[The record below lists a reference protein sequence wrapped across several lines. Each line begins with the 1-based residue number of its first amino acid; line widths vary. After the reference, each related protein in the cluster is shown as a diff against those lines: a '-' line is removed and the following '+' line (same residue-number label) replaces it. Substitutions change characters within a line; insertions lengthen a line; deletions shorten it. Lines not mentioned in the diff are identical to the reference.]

1 MSGKTLKE
9 KAKNLQLQKGSKYE
23 FIRTLICRDF
33 FDSPKTTQKLI
44 DEVREIFGKK
54 LKTIEVQTYMKKFMG
69 EGIIR
74 AIRPDSFRGNFW
86 ILASIPKEKALQMIG
101 KRSQMIGK
109 SRRMIAIEEELFS
122 DKLIK
127 KLGDDFSV
135 EINDLKH
142 NFGKSGNCTA
152 FLLRKILEKLIFI
165 AFSKNNIGTKLE
177 DKTRPGR
184 LVGLETM
191 INLCASERIKGV
203 PFLMSKTVKEIKGI
217 KFLGDVSAHNPLTN
231 VDMKTITPQMPYIIT
246 AYEELT
252 KKL

>member
-54 LKTIEVQTYMKKFMG
+54 LKTIEVQTYIKKFMG
-69 EGIIR
+69 EEIIR
-74 AIRPDSFRGNFW
+74 AIRIDGFRGNFW
-86 ILASIPKEKALQMIG
+86 VLASISKEKALQMIR
-101 KRSQMIGK
+101 KNKKI
-109 SRRMIAIEEELFS
+109 IAIEEELFS

-127 KLGDDFSV
+127 RLGSDFSV

-142 NFGKSGNCTA
+142 NFGISGNCTA
-152 FLLRKILEKLIFI
+152 FLLRKILEKLIYI
-165 AFSKNNIGTKLE
+165 AFSKNSIETKLE
-177 DKTRPGR
+177 DKSKLSG

-191 INLCASERIKGV
+191 INLASSEKIHGV
-203 PFLMSKTVKEIKGI
+203 PFLMPKTAKEIKGI

-231 VDMKTITPQMPYIIT
+231 VDMKTIIPQMPYIIT
-246 AYEELT
+246 AYEELS